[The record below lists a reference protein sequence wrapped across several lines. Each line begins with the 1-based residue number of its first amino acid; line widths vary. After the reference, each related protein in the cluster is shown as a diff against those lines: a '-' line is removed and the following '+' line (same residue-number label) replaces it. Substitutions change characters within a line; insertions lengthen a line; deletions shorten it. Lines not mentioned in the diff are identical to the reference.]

1 MRKTPTFLAVLLLVF
16 ISACSRQDPPP
27 RPEVARP
34 AKLHPVQGPEEL
46 MLRSFPGE
54 VRASDV
60 ADLAFRVSGRI
71 IEMPATRGMEVK
83 NGDLLARLDPADYQ
97 AMVNQMQA
105 QYDLAVAQFNRAA
118 ELIERKLIA
127 QADYDERLALMR
139 VRKSNLTTAKNDLAY
154 TELIAPFD
162 GVVSRRN
169 AENFENV
176 LAGQTILV
184 MQTQTMVDISVD
196 VPESIISRLER
207 RSIDER
213 YDNPVEVR
221 FGSREEVF
229 QAHYKEH
236 ESEADPATLTF
247 RVTFSMPAPEGMNV
261 LPGMSATVIADLS
274 PLYRNQAKNTTLV
287 PIEAVYSLETEPLD
301 AEERHVWV
309 VDPESMRAT
318 DRRVVV
324 GPVTGNLIAITRGL
338 EPGELV
344 VAAGVNAVEEGMLLR
359 QMERERGL

>member
-1 MRKTPTFLAVLLLVF
+1 MRNTPTFLAVLLLVF
-16 ISACSRQDPPP
+16 LSACSRQDPPP

-34 AKLHPVQGPEEL
+34 AKLYAVQGPGEL

-60 ADLAFRVSGRI
+60 ADMAFRVSGRI
-71 IEMPATRGMEVK
+71 IEMPAARGMEVK
-83 NGDLLARLDPADYQ
+83 TGDLLARLDPADYQ
-97 AMVNQMQA
+97 AVANQMQA
-105 QYDLAVAQFNRAA
+105 QHDLAVAQFNRAA
-118 ELIERKLIA
+118 ELIERGLIA

-139 VRKSNLTTAKNDLAY
+139 VRKSNLTTAMNDLAY

-162 GVVSRRN
+162 GVVSRRI
-169 AENFENV
+169 AENHENV

-184 MQTQTMVDISVD
+184 MQTQTMIDISVD

-213 YDNPVEVR
+213 YENPVEVR

-274 PLYRNQAKNTTLV
+274 PLYRNQARKTTMI
-287 PIEAVYSLETEPLD
+287 PIEAVYSMETEPLD

-309 VDPESMRAT
+309 VDPETMRAS

-338 EPGELV
+338 QPGELV

>member
-1 MRKTPTFLAVLLLVF
+1 MRSFLVVVLCVSLSFLA
-16 ISACSRQDPPP
+16 ACREQAPPP

-34 AKLHPVQGPEEL
+34 AKLFTVQGPGEL

-71 IEMPATRGMEVK
+71 IDMPANRGMEVK
-83 NGDLLARLDPADYQ
+83 QGDLLARLDPADYQ
-97 AMVNQMQA
+97 AVVNQMQA

-127 QADYDERLALMR
+127 QADYDERLALMQ

-162 GVVSRRN
+162 GIVSRRD
-169 AENFENV
+169 AENHENV

-207 RSIDER
+207 RSIEER

-247 RVTFSMPAPEGMNV
+247 RVTFSMAAPEDMNV

-274 PLYRNQAKNTTLV
+274 PLYRDQAKNTTLV
-287 PIEAVYSLETEPLD
+287 PIEAVYSMETEPLD
-301 AEERHVWV
+301 AEERNVWV
-309 VDPESMRAT
+309 VDPETMRAAN
-318 DRRVVV
+318 RQVIV
-324 GPVTGNLIAITRGL
+324 GPVTGNLIAIIRGL

-344 VAAGVNAVEEGMLLR
+344 VAAGVNAVGEGMLLR